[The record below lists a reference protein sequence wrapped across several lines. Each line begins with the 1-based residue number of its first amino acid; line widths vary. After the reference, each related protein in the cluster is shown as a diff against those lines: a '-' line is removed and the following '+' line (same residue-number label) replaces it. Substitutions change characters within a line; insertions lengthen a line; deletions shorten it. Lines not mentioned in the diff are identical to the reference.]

1 MKKDAAFKHLHSEMH
16 QKAAGFKSAPAS
28 IDDFFKQT
36 TIGKS
41 IRKGEEAEQMRI
53 EKLIDIAYV
62 VCKTE
67 KPFTLFPYICKL
79 EIRHG
84 VELGTSYHTEKKC
97 AEFASCVAEV
107 LKEDLMNDLKDT
119 PKYLTIFIDGSTD
132 VSTTER
138 ELMYILYIHEGVP
151 TVKFLKL
158 EHLASANASSIV
170 AAIKSVMGHF
180 NLSNHSLV
188 AFVSDG
194 ASVNFGRNS
203 GVVTRLRQEYPDLL
217 GIHCMNHCLELAAK
231 DAFKGT
237 SMEEVITMLNS
248 LYALYSRSP
257 KRMGKLEELAKIMK
271 EDLLK
276 PVKANGTRWVHFKSR
291 AVAALIKS
299 YAVIIASLEN
309 EVASTEPAA
318 EMAKLKGYLNK
329 RKSVR
334 FVFHL
339 LLLKSLITPL
349 ANLSLALQKDITHF
363 NVALT
368 YLTTFY
374 QRINDLLSALRALRE
389 PEDHEDVISTDV
401 DEDGRSLNESDDEPA
416 AKRPALTKDYMVAD
430 FQKILHD
437 LMETDSGV
445 SSKDVQLKGQALSA
459 SDVDTISTP
468 LITNVK
474 KSVHI
479 RLGKCHEEAQY
490 ASLKILDTRAWPTD
504 RMQNW

>member
-1 MKKDAAFKHLHSEMH
+1 M
-16 QKAAGFKSAPAS
+16 
-28 IDDFFKQT
+28 
-36 TIGKS
+36 
-41 IRKGEEAEQMRI
+41 
-53 EKLIDIAYV
+53 Y
-62 VCKTE
+62 
-67 KPFTLFPYICKL
+67 
-79 EIRHG
+79 
-84 VELGTSYHTEKKC
+84 
-97 AEFASCVAEV
+97 V
-107 LKEDLMNDLKDT
+107 LKEDLMNDIKDT

-170 AAIKSVMGHF
+170 AAIKSVIGHF
-180 NLSNHSLV
+180 NLSNHGLV
-188 AFVSDG
+188 AFVSNG

-217 GIHCMNHCLELAAK
+217 GIHCMNHRLELAAK

-257 KRMGKLEELAKIMK
+257 KRMGKLEE
-271 EDLLK
+271 
-276 PVKANGTRWVHFKSR
+276 
-291 AVAALIKS
+291 
-299 YAVIIASLEN
+299 
-309 EVASTEPAA
+309 
-318 EMAKLKGYLNK
+318 
-329 RKSVR
+329 
-334 FVFHL
+334 
-339 LLLKSLITPL
+339 
-349 ANLSLALQKDITHF
+349 KDITHF

-401 DEDGRSLNESDDEPA
+401 DGRSLNESDDEPA

-437 LMETDSGV
+437 LMETDSGM
-445 SSKDVQLKGQALSA
+445 SFKDVQLKASNAIVERGFSAMNRVKSDYRNKLATDTLDELMRITLSGPREHIFDSSSAATCFLNRCSRRPGQA
-459 SDVDTISTP
+459 D
-468 LITNVK
+468 
-474 KSVHI
+474 
-479 RLGKCHEEAQY
+479 
-490 ASLKILDTRAWPTD
+490 
-504 RMQNW
+504 